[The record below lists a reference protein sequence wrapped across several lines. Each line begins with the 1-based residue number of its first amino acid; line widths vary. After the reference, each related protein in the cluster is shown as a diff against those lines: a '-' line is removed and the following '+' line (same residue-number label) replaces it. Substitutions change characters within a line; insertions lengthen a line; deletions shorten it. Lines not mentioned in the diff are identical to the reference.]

1 MAAAACAACAPK
13 EPPVSLIFDTD
24 MAPDYDDVGALAV
37 LHALADSGEARILAT
52 VSSKQARDDRTLHR
66 CDQYL
71 FRPGENSVG
80 GAQGRGRQ
88 SGYVAQGPAVD
99 LRVAGPVSASH
110 GSASQAEDAVAVYR
124 RALAGEPDTSVVVVT
139 VGFFTNLRDLL
150 LSGPDSLSELTGRE
164 LVERKVKRLVS
175 MAGHFPEGLE
185 FNVMMDAPA
194 AAYVMEHWPSP
205 VILSGFEIGEK
216 IITGRRTAAEGPADS
231 PVAEAY
237 RMSLPQDN
245 PAGRNSWDQSAVLV
259 AVRGPEPGFGLERG
273 TLTVDPSDSTDRWTP
288 DPSGR
293 HARLTFRR
301 PPEQIAE
308 QIESLMMHRP
318 RAASSSPA
326 ESASGRFRKTEAP
339 GTRGLSGRLPRT
351 GPSRSPG
358 PRAGHI
364 SVSGAAA

>member
-1 MAAAACAACAPK
+1 MKKLLCMLMAAAACAACAPK

-52 VSSKQARDDRTLHR
+52 ISSNRLETTVPCIDVINTYFGREEIPLGAPKGEAVSQDTWHKGLRWTSELPARFPHRT
-66 CDQYL
+66 
-71 FRPGENSVG
+71 E
-80 GAQGRGRQ
+80 
-88 SGYVAQGPAVD
+88 
-99 LRVAGPVSASH
+99 
-110 GSASQAEDAVAVYR
+110 SASQAEDAVAVYR
-124 RALAGEPDTSVVVVT
+124 RVLAGEPDTSVVVVT

-150 LSGPDSLSELTGRE
+150 LSGPDSLSGLTGRE

-245 PAGRNSWDQSAVLV
+245 PAGRNSWDQSTVLV
-259 AVRGPEPGFGLERG
+259 AVRGPEPGFGLEHG

-293 HARLTFRR
+293 HARLTFRQS
-301 PPEQIAE
+301 PEQIAE

-318 RAASSSPA
+318 VR
-326 ESASGRFRKTEAP
+326 GR
-339 GTRGLSGRLPRT
+339 
-351 GPSRSPG
+351 
-358 PRAGHI
+358 
-364 SVSGAAA
+364 

>member
-1 MAAAACAACAPK
+1 M
-13 EPPVSLIFDTD
+13 
-24 MAPDYDDVGALAV
+24 
-37 LHALADSGEARILAT
+37 
-52 VSSKQARDDRTLHR
+52 
-66 CDQYL
+66 
-71 FRPGENSVG
+71 
-80 GAQGRGRQ
+80 AQGLRWT
-88 SGYVAQGPAVD
+88 SELPA
-99 LRVAGPVSASH
+99 RFPH
-110 GSASQAEDAVAVYR
+110 RTGSASQAEDAVAVYR

-245 PAGRNSWDQSAVLV
+245 PGRPQQL
-259 AVRGPEPGFGLERG
+259 GPVGRA
-273 TLTVDPSDSTDRWTP
+273 WW
-288 DPSGR
+288 PSGDRTRDSARAR
-293 HARLTFRR
+293 HADGRSFGQHGPLDAR
-301 PPEQIAE
+301 P
-308 QIESLMMHRP
+308 S
-318 RAASSSPA
+318 
-326 ESASGRFRKTEAP
+326 
-339 GTRGLSGRLPRT
+339 
-351 GPSRSPG
+351 GPSCPG
-358 PRAGHI
+358 
-364 SVSGAAA
+364 

>member
-52 VSSKQARDDRTLHR
+52 VSSNRLETTVPCIDVINTYFGREEIPLGAPKGEAVSQDTWHKGLRWTSELPARFPHRT
-66 CDQYL
+66 
-71 FRPGENSVG
+71 
-80 GAQGRGRQ
+80 
-88 SGYVAQGPAVD
+88 
-99 LRVAGPVSASH
+99 

-318 RAASSSPA
+318 VC
-326 ESASGRFRKTEAP
+326 GR
-339 GTRGLSGRLPRT
+339 
-351 GPSRSPG
+351 
-358 PRAGHI
+358 
-364 SVSGAAA
+364 

>member
-52 VSSKQARDDRTLHR
+52 VSSNRLETTVPCIDVINTYFGREKIPLGAPKGEAVSQDTWHKGLRWPSELPARFPHRT
-66 CDQYL
+66 
-71 FRPGENSVG
+71 
-80 GAQGRGRQ
+80 
-88 SGYVAQGPAVD
+88 
-99 LRVAGPVSASH
+99 

-194 AAYVMEHWPSP
+194 AAS
-205 VILSGFEIGEK
+205 
-216 IITGRRTAAEGPADS
+216 
-231 PVAEAY
+231 
-237 RMSLPQDN
+237 
-245 PAGRNSWDQSAVLV
+245 
-259 AVRGPEPGFGLERG
+259 
-273 TLTVDPSDSTDRWTP
+273 
-288 DPSGR
+288 
-293 HARLTFRR
+293 
-301 PPEQIAE
+301 
-308 QIESLMMHRP
+308 
-318 RAASSSPA
+318 
-326 ESASGRFRKTEAP
+326 
-339 GTRGLSGRLPRT
+339 
-351 GPSRSPG
+351 
-358 PRAGHI
+358 
-364 SVSGAAA
+364 

>member
-1 MAAAACAACAPK
+1 MKKLLCMLMAAAACAACAPK

-52 VSSKQARDDRTLHR
+52 VSSNRLETTVPCIDVINTYFGREEIPLGAPKGEAVSQDTWHKGLRWTSELPARFPHRT
-66 CDQYL
+66 
-71 FRPGENSVG
+71 
-80 GAQGRGRQ
+80 
-88 SGYVAQGPAVD
+88 
-99 LRVAGPVSASH
+99 

-216 IITGRRTAAEGPADS
+216 IITPHDPG
-231 PVAEAY
+231 Y
-237 RMSLPQDN
+237 
-245 PAGRNSWDQSAVLV
+245 AGHRSV
-259 AVRGPEPGFGLERG
+259 PG
-273 TLTVDPSDSTDRWTP
+273 
-288 DPSGR
+288 
-293 HARLTFRR
+293 
-301 PPEQIAE
+301 
-308 QIESLMMHRP
+308 
-318 RAASSSPA
+318 
-326 ESASGRFRKTEAP
+326 
-339 GTRGLSGRLPRT
+339 GRLA
-351 GPSRSPG
+351 RSE
-358 PRAGHI
+358 
-364 SVSGAAA
+364 

>member
-1 MAAAACAACAPK
+1 MGAPK
-13 EPPVSLIFDTD
+13 
-24 MAPDYDDVGALAV
+24 
-37 LHALADSGEARILAT
+37 GEA
-52 VSSKQARDDRTLHR
+52 VSQDTWHKGLRWTSELPARFPHRT
-66 CDQYL
+66 
-71 FRPGENSVG
+71 
-80 GAQGRGRQ
+80 
-88 SGYVAQGPAVD
+88 
-99 LRVAGPVSASH
+99 

-293 HARLTFRR
+293 HARLTFRQS
-301 PPEQIAE
+301 PEQIAE

-318 RAASSSPA
+318 VCGRELPGRVGIREILQNGGSGYARAFGEGFPGPDRRDRPVRERGISLFPEQRPERDCPA
-326 ESASGRFRKTEAP
+326 AGMDLSGERKRPRPYLPGPGPAVSLVTFGARKTF
-339 GTRGLSGRLPRT
+339 
-351 GPSRSPG
+351 
-358 PRAGHI
+358 H
-364 SVSGAAA
+364 

>member
-1 MAAAACAACAPK
+1 M
-13 EPPVSLIFDTD
+13 
-24 MAPDYDDVGALAV
+24 
-37 LHALADSGEARILAT
+37 
-52 VSSKQARDDRTLHR
+52 
-66 CDQYL
+66 
-71 FRPGENSVG
+71 
-80 GAQGRGRQ
+80 
-88 SGYVAQGPAVD
+88 
-99 LRVAGPVSASH
+99 
-110 GSASQAEDAVAVYR
+110 
-124 RALAGEPDTSVVVVT
+124 
-139 VGFFTNLRDLL
+139 
-150 LSGPDSLSELTGRE
+150 
-164 LVERKVKRLVS
+164 KRLVS

-293 HARLTFRR
+293 HARLTFRQS
-301 PPEQIAE
+301 PEQIAE

-318 RAASSSPA
+318 VC
-326 ESASGRFRKTEAP
+326 GR
-339 GTRGLSGRLPRT
+339 
-351 GPSRSPG
+351 
-358 PRAGHI
+358 
-364 SVSGAAA
+364 

>member
-1 MAAAACAACAPK
+1 M
-13 EPPVSLIFDTD
+13 
-24 MAPDYDDVGALAV
+24 

-52 VSSKQARDDRTLHR
+52 VSSNRLETTVPCIDVINTYFGREEIPLGAPKGEAVSQDTWHKGLRWTSELPARFPHRT
-66 CDQYL
+66 
-71 FRPGENSVG
+71 
-80 GAQGRGRQ
+80 
-88 SGYVAQGPAVD
+88 
-99 LRVAGPVSASH
+99 

-216 IITGRRTAAEGPADS
+216 IITGCRTAAEGPADS

-273 TLTVDPSDSTDRWTP
+273 TLTVDLSDSTDRWTP

-318 RAASSSPA
+318 VC
-326 ESASGRFRKTEAP
+326 GR
-339 GTRGLSGRLPRT
+339 
-351 GPSRSPG
+351 
-358 PRAGHI
+358 
-364 SVSGAAA
+364 

>member
-52 VSSKQARDDRTLHR
+52 VSSNRLETTVPCIDVINTYFGREEIPLGAPKGEAVSQDTWHKGLRWTSELPARFPHRT
-66 CDQYL
+66 
-71 FRPGENSVG
+71 
-80 GAQGRGRQ
+80 
-88 SGYVAQGPAVD
+88 
-99 LRVAGPVSASH
+99 

-259 AVRGPEPGFGLERG
+259 AVRGPEPG
-273 TLTVDPSDSTDRWTP
+273 DR
-288 DPSGR
+288 
-293 HARLTFRR
+293 
-301 PPEQIAE
+301 
-308 QIESLMMHRP
+308 
-318 RAASSSPA
+318 
-326 ESASGRFRKTEAP
+326 K
-339 GTRGLSGRLPRT
+339 
-351 GPSRSPG
+351 
-358 PRAGHI
+358 
-364 SVSGAAA
+364 SVV